1 MSQLKENIKLIDYWV
16 DRVLYLIVSILMVM
30 IATVVFYAVF
40 LRYVLNE
47 PPLWAEDVPRVFFLW
62 LTYLGVSVA
71 VNRQKSLRVTH
82 FIEKFNPFNRL
93 ALELLMNGLIFIM
106 LVVIFYWSFPILELQ
121 LRGNMVS
128 TGWNYAWSYAPLPI
142 GCFLMFIYF
151 AKNSTLAVLKFL
163 EEKED

>member
-16 DRVLYLIVSILMVM
+16 DRVLYSIVSILMVM

-93 ALELLMNGLIFIM
+93 A
-106 LVVIFYWSFPILELQ
+106 P
-121 LRGNMVS
+121 VS
-128 TGWNYAWSYAPLPI
+128 YTHLTLP
-142 GCFLMFIYF
+142 
-151 AKNSTLAVLKFL
+151 TT
-163 EEKED
+163 